1 MLANTNKFDI
11 LDEETMK
18 NEVDYLFLIKML
30 GDDDEVDK
38 EVDGALFK

>member
-1 MLANTNKFDI
+1 MANTNTFDI
-11 LDEETMK
+11 LDDETMK
-18 NEVDYLFLIKML
+18 NEVDHLFLIKML